1 VINQFLSNKFTKY
14 SVSIF
19 FITVFLF
26 ARSFMGIYI
35 FGFRLGELVMGASL
49 VFLLV
54 AMVQH
59 KKLIYT
65 SYLSKELYVSV
76 VLIILFFIIN
86 SFISNSSFTSTYT
99 YKSSSYIWT
108 LGMLFLGV
116 NFFKINYFNEKLLK
130 SLYFIL
136 LFMYVYGTFGV
147 PQSVID
153 FILQYSDK
161 FEPHKGS
168 DLLIIFIS
176 IFFINNRFFKNK
188 RLAFELFTLFSFL
201 YIPFF
206 AFKSRGAF
214 IAFII
219 FMVTEYFYFR
229 KEFKNRD
236 KRIIA
241 VFSLSIFILF
251 QSIFLINGS
260 TFFKFNQA
268 QEEVK
273 TLVDYR
279 ADPDEEEFR
288 ILFIE
293 EDFWTKE
300 IRLKSSDN
308 NLNWRLQIWQDV
320 YFSLYY
326 RDLVLTGYGY
336 SFKIP
341 AMEIVTRQGLDRLN
355 ENVHNYLVTIYARG
369 GLIHLTLYGFFYYF
383 LIRDIK
389 RATNSYYFLPFLIAA
404 MFTAFF
410 DVAMENSHYP
420 LIFYF
425 LLGMSIHKNRM
436 FKNI

>member
-1 VINQFLSNKFTKY
+1 MITLILSSKTTKY
-14 SVSIF
+14 LIAIF
-19 FITVFLF
+19 FIAVFLF

-49 VFLLV
+49 MFLLV
-54 AMVQH
+54 ALAQH

-65 SYLSKELYVSV
+65 NYLSRELYFTVL
-76 VLIILFFIIN
+76 LIILFFIFN
-86 SFISNSSFTSTYT
+86 SIISNSSFTSTYT

-108 LGMLFLGV
+108 LGMLFVGV
-116 NFFKINYFNEKLLK
+116 NFFKLHYLNDKLLK
-130 SLYFIL
+130 SFYFIL

-147 PQSVID
+147 PRSVID
-153 FILQYSDK
+153 FTLKYSDK

-188 RLAFELFTLFSFL
+188 RLSFEIFTLFSCL
-201 YIPFF
+201 YFPLFGY
-206 AFKSRGAF
+206 KSRGAF

-229 KEFKNRD
+229 KEFKSSY
-236 KRIIA
+236 KRNLAI
-241 VFSLSIFILF
+241 FSLGFVILF
-251 QSIFLINGS
+251 QSVFLINGS
-260 TFFKFNQA
+260 SFFKFNQA

-273 TLVDYR
+273 TLVEYR

-288 ILFIE
+288 ILFFE
-293 EDFWTKE
+293 EDYWTKE
-300 IRLKSSDN
+300 MRLKSSDN

-320 YFSLYY
+320 YFSIYY
-326 RDLVLTGYGY
+326 RDLILTGYGY

-341 AMEIVTRQGLDRLN
+341 AMEIISRQGLDRLN
-355 ENVHNYLVTIYARG
+355 ENVHNYIVTIYARG

-389 RATNSYYFLPFLIAA
+389 RATNSLYFLPFLIAA

-425 LLGMSIHKNRM
+425 LLGMSIHKNRI